1 MKYSIDHYM
10 EITASSSTC
19 MEGGY
24 LFIGEKNSPDSSK
37 TCLRK
42 NPANSYA
49 TAFTRLIGCSL
60 LRFRCS
66 FKRRRSKQLSYEGN

>member
-10 EITASSSTC
+10 EITATSSTC

-37 TCLRK
+37 TC
-42 NPANSYA
+42 
-49 TAFTRLIGCSL
+49 
-60 LRFRCS
+60 
-66 FKRRRSKQLSYEGN
+66 